1 MKKIPLPRRTT
12 LAASIVCAL
21 ATTGCGDGSVD
32 GPGSSPSGSIACAEL
47 PARFVSG
54 QTERVEIASATEVP
68 AQGDKPA
75 YCDVRGTIKGNVKF
89 AVYLP
94 RDWNGRFQM
103 VGNGGKAGSISL
115 ADMETAMK
123 AGYASASTDTGHDA
137 SMPAQSGA
145 RFGFDQEFGD
155 EMEIDFGYRAVHLTA
170 VVSKEIVAAHYGREI
185 AYSYW
190 NRCSTGG
197 RQGMM
202 EAQRY
207 PDDFDGYLVGA
218 PVYDY
223 TRQQLSAP
231 ALLQHLYKSGIPG
244 PSELPYGKLKLLN
257 DIVYQ
262 GNGED
267 FEGCDAIDGLED
279 GIIRNPL
286 ACTFDPE
293 RHLPRCADGDDG
305 DACFTPGE
313 LAAIQGVYAGR
324 PDVNV
329 LPLPPGTEFTDGGW
343 GTWFIA
349 SGAGVP
355 QLHTIMADA
364 FQYLLFEPDRPEFD
378 YLRDLDWS
386 KDPLLMDKAKQ
397 TYNATDADLRAFA
410 AAGKKII
417 MYHGWGDP
425 GVNPRGTLQYRQNVE
440 AVFGNAEK
448 VDEFYKLYMV
458 PALGHCR
465 GGQGH
470 NAIDWMTAL
479 SAWVEEG
486 KAPEAIVGTRPSD
499 GSTRP
504 QCPYPLEAVY
514 DGVGDPNQASSFSC
528 QKVAS
533 QVKARIE

>member
-1 MKKIPLPRRTT
+1 MKTPFSPRMTALT
-12 LAASIVCAL
+12 ASILCAFL
-21 ATTGCGDGSVD
+21 ATGCGDGDDD
-32 GPGSSPSGSIACAEL
+32 GPGSPPPLSIACADL
-47 PARFVSG
+47 PARFASS
-54 QTERVEIASATEVP
+54 QTERVEIGSAAEVP
-68 AQGDKPA
+68 AQDGRPA
-75 YCDVRGTIKGNVKF
+75 YCDVRGSIKGNIKF

-115 ADMETAMK
+115 SDMETAMK

-137 SMPAQSGA
+137 SVPAQSGA

-155 EMEIDFGYRAVHLTA
+155 EMEIDFGYRSVHLTA
-170 VVSKEIVAAHYGREI
+170 VVAKELIQAHYGTDI

-190 NRCSTGG
+190 NGCSTGG
-197 RQGMM
+197 RQGLM

-231 ALLQHLYKSGIPG
+231 AILQNLYKNGIRG

-262 GNGED
+262 GNGGD
-267 FEGCDAIDGLED
+267 FAGCDAIDGLKD
-279 GIIRNPL
+279 GIITNPL
-286 ACTFDPE
+286 ACTFDPAQ
-293 RHLPRCADGDDG
+293 HLPRCAEADGET
-305 DACFTPGE
+305 CFTPTE
-313 LAAIQGVYAGR
+313 LSAIEAVYAGR

-329 LPLPPGTEFTDGGW
+329 LPLPPGSEFTEGGW

-355 QLHTIMADA
+355 QLHTVMADA

-386 KDPLLMDKAKQ
+386 REPLLMDKAKSI
-397 TYNATDADLRAFA
+397 YNATDPDLRKFA
-410 AAGKKII
+410 ESGKKMI

-425 GVNPRGTLQYRQNVE
+425 GVNPRGTIEYRKNVE
-440 AVFGNAEK
+440 TVFGDAGK

-470 NAIDWMTAL
+470 NTIDWMSAL

-486 KAPEAIVGTRPSD
+486 KAPEGIVGTRPSD

-514 DGVGDPNQASSFSC
+514 DGAGKPEEASSFSC
-528 QKVAS
+528 RQVAGEAALR
-533 QVKARIE
+533 VD